1 MGHSWLFQCRAS
13 VPATAFPSRL
23 SQNTCPRITRCE
35 SPCSNGSKSAKGRR
49 YRCLLS
55 RLDPFQGGFWIDSH
69 PKGGRDLI
77 DRHVLIPFD
86 ERRVRDVPESA
97 ATEEGETHTWAK
109 NASKHAWSRSEIP

>member
-1 MGHSWLFQCRAS
+1 MPRFRSCNS
-13 VPATAFPSRL
+13 L
-23 SQNTCPRITRCE
+23 SQSFVTEYMSENHTLRI
-35 SPCSNGSKSAKGRR
+35 PLFHGSKSAKGRR

-97 ATEEGETHTWAK
+97 AIEEGETHTWAK
-109 NASKHAWSRSEIP
+109 NASKHAWSRWEIP